1 MIGVSLFAA
10 LVYFWVRIRPARA
23 RALVTAVSGL
33 EPSPAV
39 MYACAAGLVCAFVA
53 QVSILMFQVWHENT
67 PGWAWSQQ
75 LPVPVYNGQTGR
87 IAYHRI
93 CSYAALAVALLQTG
107 FLGYLALAVQR
118 RVPRALAL
126 SGVVV
131 GLLAIVAL
139 ATPAM
144 STTDPYE
151 YAAASMIGWS
161 AYAPPPGIFD
171 GTAYAPIFPHIKL
184 EGVLYGPLWL
194 VFDIF
199 ELGHVPSILGKLVTL
214 RIVNAALLFLFAG
227 LLARLRLSRAAIV
240 ACLANPAVW
249 YYSVVSPHADI
260 EGLVLIAG
268 AALAV
273 ASRRPWFALALVA
286 VAGCF
291 KLPYV
296 VMGGAVFAGL
306 RTAWQRLGFWAGAI
320 AVTLAL
326 TLALVGPHYLLGFGS
341 YVSQSRNFT
350 HESAAGYWVIFAALA
365 VAATTSLVATGRGI
379 SAAAW
384 AFGQLGPL
392 AAPWYLQWGIPFA
405 MGTGALTLFALS
417 FPLGMVVSEPTFDLW
432 PLPAVA
438 IVGCGIAMLVDDLR
452 SRRGTRRGLEGGAP
466 AG

>member
-1 MIGVSLFAA
+1 VIGVSLFAA
-10 LVYFWVRIRPARA
+10 LGFIWVRFRPARV
-23 RALVTAVSGL
+23 RALVAALTSL
-33 EPSPAV
+33 EPTPGM
-39 MYACAAGLVCAFVA
+39 MYACAAGLVCAFLA
-53 QVSILMFQVWHENT
+53 QVYILVFQVWHENT
-67 PGWAWSQQ
+67 PGWLWSQQ
-75 LPVPVYNGQTGR
+75 LPIPVYNGQTGL

-118 RVPRALAL
+118 RVPRAVAV
-126 SGVVV
+126 SGAVVA
-131 GLLAIVAL
+131 LLAIVAL

-199 ELGHVPSILGKLVTL
+199 ELGHVPSILGKLVVL
-214 RIVNAALLFLFAG
+214 RIVNAGLLFLFAG

-240 ACLANPAVW
+240 AWLANPAVW

-273 ASRRPWFALALVA
+273 AARRPWFALALVGI
-286 VAGCF
+286 AGCF

-306 RTAWQRLGFWAGAI
+306 RTAWQRLGFWCGAI
-320 AVTLAL
+320 AVTLAV
-326 TLALVGPHYLLGFGS
+326 TLALAGTRYMLGFGS
-341 YVSQSRNFT
+341 YVSHSGTFT
-350 HESAAGYWVIFAALA
+350 RESAAGFWVVFAMLA
-365 VAATTSLVATGRGI
+365 VAATTSFVTTGRGI
-379 SAAAW
+379 PAAAW
-384 AFGQLGPL
+384 MFGQLGPL

-417 FPLGMVVSEPTFDLW
+417 LPLGMVVSETAFNLW
-432 PLPAVA
+432 PLPSVLV
-438 IVGCGIAMLVDDLR
+438 VGCGIALIADDLR
-452 SRRGTRRGLEGGAP
+452 SRRRTGRELEGGAP